1 MVGLAACL
9 ESRVKQVV
17 IGKVAVFCFRVV
29 RNRLAFVVFV
39 VGSVHGFAQ
48 CWQVVQA
55 ENRVAAFLAQFA
67 FFQSGE
73 VVVVFCA
80 AGGLCPAGEAEV
92 VGDKGVTFAVV
103 QEHGGFA
110 ALRDGGDGLAA
121 FGIQGEGKRCSGFA
135 FFANVGHHAV
145 FTGRDIIRERRGA
158 AFAVAARVRA
168 RAMRVFLL
176 MFFPFVKKVGVAAH
190 LSGFCLFSPPAGA
203 GRLYGGDRSFVLSL

>member
-29 RNRLAFVVFV
+29 RNQLAFVVFV

-55 ENRVAAFLAQFA
+55 ENRIAAFLAQFA
-67 FFQSGE
+67 FFQGGE
-73 VVVVFCA
+73 VVVVFCT
-80 AGGLCPAGEAEV
+80 AGGLCPTGEAEV
-92 VGDKGVTFAVV
+92 IGDKGVAFAVV
-103 QEHGGFA
+103 QEHGSFA

-145 FTGRDIIRERRGA
+145 FASRDIIRERQGRGICGCCKGEGKGDESFSA
-158 AFAVAARVRA
+158 H
-168 RAMRVFLL
+168 VF
-176 MFFPFVKKVGVAAH
+176 
-190 LSGFCLFSPPAGA
+190 
-203 GRLYGGDRSFVLSL
+203 SFI